1 MTPILRDEGA
11 KREIGDVE
19 KVRGTKERLN
29 EPVIVLEKR
38 DATMGD
44 LNWIERL
51 KKWRGRGAPAFFYA
65 MTLPPVIM

>member
-19 KVRGTKERLN
+19 KVRGTKERLS

-44 LNWIERL
+44 LN
-51 KKWRGRGAPAFFYA
+51 
-65 MTLPPVIM
+65 

>member
-1 MTPILRDEGA
+1 MREEGA

-19 KVRGTKERLN
+19 KVRGTKERLS

-44 LNWIERL
+44 LNWFEL
-51 KKWRGRGAPAFFYA
+51 VKEMEGKRGTGVFYA

>member
-1 MTPILRDEGA
+1 MISMTPILRDEGA

-44 LNWIERL
+44 LN
-51 KKWRGRGAPAFFYA
+51 
-65 MTLPPVIM
+65 